1 MADHIVLGHPRRPY
15 IMLKDEIEKIQ
26 LVENRQTEHREKT
39 EKSITDITLFP
50 DGSLDTITSWGPG
63 L

>member
-26 LVENRQTEHREKT
+26 LVENRQTENSEKQAVGQ
-39 EKSITDITLFP
+39 DFR
-50 DGSLDTITSWGPG
+50 GPPQG
-63 L
+63 

>member
-26 LVENRQTEHREKT
+26 LAENRQTEHREKT
-39 EKSITDITLFP
+39 EKSFYRDHSFP
-50 DGSLDTITSWGPG
+50 
-63 L
+63 

>member
-1 MADHIVLGHPRRPY
+1 
-15 IMLKDEIEKIQ
+15 MLKDEIEKIQ
-26 LVENRQTEHREKT
+26 LVENRQTENREKT
-39 EKSITDITLFP
+39 VMSITEATLFP